1 MSKSSPSNTLADSA
15 KAVYISGLH
24 EALVLSSGQAHFIPV
39 SGACEGRR
47 GRGGEGGEGRG
58 REGGEGRGREGGEG
72 GEGREEREG
81 KGGRRGEVRKKG
93 GEGRGGR
100 GGEDV
105 TNQD

>member
-39 SGACEGRR
+39 SGACEGKR
-47 GRGGEGGEGRG
+47 GRGG
-58 REGGEGRGREGGEG
+58 EGGEGRGREGGEG

-93 GEGRGGR
+93 GEGRGGEA
-100 GGEDV
+100 GEERM
-105 TNQD
+105 